1 MDQGGEEVRG
11 GGGDSHKSGV
21 VICRSYPIYDLIK
34 IRHPIYD
41 SCGSVAGTFAL
52 IVSYDGL
59 LLTVL
64 LIMMKQALLLRN
76 RIPNSKLEC

>member
-1 MDQGGEEVRG
+1 MGKRFGEGGH
-11 GGGDSHKSGV
+11 SHKSGV
-21 VICRSYPIYDLIK
+21 VICRPYAIYDLIK

-41 SCGSVAGTFAL
+41 SCGSVAVTFAL
-52 IVSYDGL
+52 NVSYDGL